1 MVSMQSLA
9 AQQLPHDIL
18 PEAAR
23 DYSHTG
29 WEGKL
34 DIDGSELY
42 EYTADFGRLVIR
54 IREDFF
60 DEPDEDRSEDDPD
73 RYAIDKSLSYWN
85 AECRYYGDPELFH
98 LGETHRQEP
107 GDSSREAN
115 AAFTYWNSA
124 PSADA
129 AIIHLLAKAP
139 KAWLHDAETYESRI
153 WQGWTQSYQLVAGK
167 VVAPIWL

>member
-1 MVSMQSLA
+1 MVSMQRLA
-9 AQQLPHDIL
+9 AQQLPNDIP

-23 DYSHTG
+23 DYSHMG

-73 RYAIDKSLSYWN
+73 RHA
-85 AECRYYGDPELFH
+85 
-98 LGETHRQEP
+98 HRQ
-107 GDSSREAN
+107 S
-115 AAFTYWNSA
+115 TV
-124 PSADA
+124 
-129 AIIHLLAKAP
+129 LLERRMP
-139 KAWLHDAETYESRI
+139 LLRR
-153 WQGWTQSYQLVAGK
+153 
-167 VVAPIWL
+167 P